1 MSEMFT
7 LRSDSRWAGCLP
19 AFLGLGLMTPGC
31 SIPAGP
37 EDTAQSGGEISIKL
51 VGNSQ
56 SGGSGDSSDPGTAE
70 AFQYTA
76 SGSGTLDQLSVYLD
90 ATNAAST
97 VGLAL
102 YGNMGSSPGLL
113 LTSGT
118 LASPAPGAWNSAS
131 VPSVA
136 VTAGTVYWIAILSP
150 AGGPT
155 PAFDDTNT
163 GIGRASVS
171 SSQTNLTGFT
181 KTWSSGSVWPNWTMM
196 AYGSGVGGT
205 IPAPVPVSPSNDAG
219 RSANARD
226 GAAALDS
233 GTESAEVGARGG
245 GEGGTAADADARARG
260 EAGTGDAGE
269 AGARDSGGAGS
280 GSGTGTG
287 TGTGKEG
294 GTSAGGD
301 GGTTGP
307 GGAVCGSASDGTG
320 AVLFCE
326 DFNEAGLDTSQWVP
340 MNREGDPTSG
350 EREYLLPGNVSV
362 SNGLLTI
369 SSQPAKPAIQLG
381 ADQPPGGF
389 EFSSGLVQWKSF
401 SFTYGTI
408 QYRAKMAGGVA
419 TWPAIWLLGADCQQ
433 TNLVTANNVGTCN
446 WPAPGSDEID
456 MTEILVQGGAIN
468 QQIHVGPGDN
478 QSTEN
483 DGCTNVFPPTG
494 DPESE
499 FHDYEVD
506 WEPGTVV
513 WKVDGKTTCSVAKSY
528 VPSHPMFLIINTAIF
543 PSAVLSSSWPQST
556 EVDYVKVT
564 Q

>member
-1 MSEMFT
+1 M
-7 LRSDSRWAGCLP
+7 
-19 AFLGLGLMTPGC
+19 
-31 SIPAGP
+31 
-37 EDTAQSGGEISIKL
+37 GGEISTKL

-56 SGGSGDSSDPGTAE
+56 SGGSGDSSDPGTSE

-76 SGSGTLDQLSVYLD
+76 TQSGTLDQISVYLD
-90 ATNAAST
+90 ATNTAAVIRLGLYSN
-97 VGLAL
+97 VGT
-102 YGNMGSSPGLL
+102 SPGSL

-118 LASPAPGAWNSAS
+118 LASPTPGAWNSAS
-131 VPSVA
+131 VSGVA

-181 KTWSSGSVWPNWTMM
+181 TTWGSGTVWPDWTMM
-196 AYGSGVGGT
+196 AYGSGVGGAVT
-205 IPAPVPVSPSNDAG
+205 VSVPGGSNSDAG
-219 RSANARD
+219 PGSGVGAGEGGAASESGAAGSAEAGMRDGGQGAAADGGKAGARD
-226 GAAALDS
+226 G
-233 GTESAEVGARGG
+233 
-245 GEGGTAADADARARG
+245 G
-260 EAGTGDAGE
+260 EAGTAGAE
-269 AGARDSGGAGS
+269 AGARDSGGTGAGN
-280 GSGTGTG
+280 
-287 TGTGKEG
+287 GKEG
-294 GTSAGGD
+294 GTIAGGD
-301 GGTTGP
+301 GGTTGA
-307 GGAVCGSASDGTG
+307 GGTACGSSSDATG
-320 AVLFCE
+320 AVVFCE
-326 DFNEAGLDTSQWVP
+326 DFSETALDTSQWVA

-350 EREYLLPGNVSV
+350 EREYLLPSNVSV

-369 SSQPAKPAIQLG
+369 ASQPAKPAIQLG

-401 SFTYGTI
+401 NFTYGTI
-408 QYRAKMAGGVA
+408 QYRAKMAGGTA

-446 WPAPGSDEID
+446 WPAAGSDEID
-456 MTEILVQGGAIN
+456 MTEILVQGGPIN
-468 QQIHVGPGDN
+468 QEIHVGPGNN

-483 DGCTNVFPPTG
+483 DGCTNVFAPTG
-494 DPESE
+494 DPEST

-513 WKVDGKTTCSVAKSY
+513 WKVDGKTTCSVTKSY

-543 PSAVLSSSWPQST
+543 PSASLSSSWPQST
-556 EVDYVKVT
+556 QVDYVKVT